1 VPGTVIGRDY
11 LGSRPRGGG
20 SLHPATTHYNGTMC
34 TGYNGCVGRDAICY
48 VLAILAISWL
58 SRYHAPRAPPRRLI
72 KAPGVGITV
81 VPGRIQYGVL
91 D

>member
-1 VPGTVIGRDY
+1 VPGTVIDRDY
-11 LGSRPRGGG
+11 PGSRPRGGG
-20 SLHPATTHYNGTMC
+20 SLHPATTHYNDTMC

-48 VLAILAISWL
+48 VLAISWL
-58 SRYHAPRAPPRRLI
+58 SRASRAPPRRLI

>member
-1 VPGTVIGRDY
+1 VIERGDRRSGARAVIDRDY
-11 LGSRPRGGG
+11 RGSRPRGGG

-34 TGYNGCVGRDAICY
+34 TDYNGCVGHYAICY
-48 VLAILAISWL
+48 VLAILAISW
-58 SRYHAPRAPPRRLI
+58 PQ
-72 KAPGVGITV
+72 GGITV